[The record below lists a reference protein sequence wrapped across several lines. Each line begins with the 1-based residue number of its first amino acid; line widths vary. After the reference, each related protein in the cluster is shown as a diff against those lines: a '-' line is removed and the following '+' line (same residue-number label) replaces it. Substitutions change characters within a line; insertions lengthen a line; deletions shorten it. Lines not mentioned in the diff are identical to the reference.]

1 MSSIK
6 FSIVAI
12 LVFLNISSLYPE
24 NGSWF
29 KIKKLKGRVEVRHGV
44 KEVWE
49 NLTQSDT
56 LRPEDTILMNKDSYI
71 EIEGN
76 GIFFKAIGE
85 LILNISDLRRLSKDE
100 LLLQIAFE
108 EMRALPGVKDEK
120 RNSSSTGLYGAD
132 VSKEETKLK
141 TMQSL
146 AYLWVKGVRALFEN
160 GFYETASIRAK
171 NLMSRYDELKESYEL
186 KLIVANSFEKLGLY
200 GEAIS
205 EYNKIIASSRDENL
219 KVKLTQKVKEL
230 KLKLTSAPQQEK

>member
-1 MSSIK
+1 MPLIRPL
-6 FSIVAI
+6 IVAV
-12 LVFLNISSLYPE
+12 LVLHSTLSLYSE
-24 NGSWF
+24 NGNWF

-44 KEVWE
+44 RESWE
-49 NLTQSDT
+49 SLTQSDT

-76 GIFFKAIGE
+76 GIFFKAIGD

-108 EMRALPGVKDEK
+108 EMRALPGVKNEK

-132 VSKEETKLK
+132 ISKEETKLK
-141 TMQSL
+141 TTQSL

-160 GFYETASIRAK
+160 GLYETASIRAK
-171 NLMSRYDELKESYEL
+171 NLVSRFDELKDSYEL
-186 KLIVANSFEKLGLY
+186 KLIVASSFEKLGLY

-205 EYNKIIASSRDENL
+205 EYNKIIASSRDESL
-219 KVKLTQKVKEL
+219 KGKLTQKVKEL
-230 KLKLTSAPQQEK
+230 KGKITSSLQ